1 MRTHP
6 TLPFGPLPEA
16 LWRELAAWA
25 CTFDDGTTA
34 LDLLSL
40 TMGLGKDRDRQAV
53 DAVGRALREHRT
65 ERASMLADNPELDW
79 YADEVAECDAL
90 LAALRVAMP
99 RRLSKPQRALLTQ
112 IRDATDGTTSMQQSG
127 VSQLRGLCAVGS
139 TVQALR
145 RSGLVVCGG
154 VCCQVDG
161 DGYTVRD
168 ESPWWTVTDKGRAA
182 LSPSG

>member
-16 LWRELAAWA
+16 LWRDLAAWA

-65 ERASMLADNPELDW
+65 ERASMLAEDPGLDW
-79 YADEVAECDAL
+79 YADEIAECDAL
-90 LAALRVAMP
+90 LAALRMAMP
-99 RRLSKPQRALLTQ
+99 RRLSKAQRALLAQ
-112 IRDATDGTTSMQQSG
+112 IGAGGEGFCASG
-127 VSQLRGLCAVGS
+127 R
-139 TVQALR
+139 TVHALHS
-145 RSGLVVCGG
+145 SGLV
-154 VCCQVDG
+154 
-161 DGYTVRD
+161 
-168 ESPWWTVTDKGRAA
+168 SPGNACPEHHRPVWIVTDKGRAA